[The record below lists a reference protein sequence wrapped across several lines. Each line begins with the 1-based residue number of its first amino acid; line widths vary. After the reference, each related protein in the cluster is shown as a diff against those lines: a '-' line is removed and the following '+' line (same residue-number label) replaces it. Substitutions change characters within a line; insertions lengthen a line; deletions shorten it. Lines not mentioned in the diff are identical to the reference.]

1 MLAEISNLVDANGLG
16 RAREA
21 VVESNALNKDSVSG
35 RMLTFQRLRELYSF
49 DEQNRLFR
57 VFRDLVNYDT
67 GASRH
72 IASAA
77 CAIKRDAG

>member
-35 RMLTFQRLRELYSF
+35 RMLTFQRL
-49 DEQNRLFR
+49 
-57 VFRDLVNYDT
+57 
-67 GASRH
+67 
-72 IASAA
+72 
-77 CAIKRDAG
+77 

>member
-49 DEQNRLFR
+49 DEQ
-57 VFRDLVNYDT
+57 T
-67 GASRH
+67 PISRFP
-72 IASAA
+72 
-77 CAIKRDAG
+77 RPREL